1 MSGFAKVLIQPDEI
15 DKVIKK
21 YKKAKKF
28 MRSSIFTVKTMDGT
42 ETYISE
48 LIKEA
53 EENG

>member
-1 MSGFAKVLIQPDEI
+1 MSGFAKVLIQSNEM
-15 DKVIKK
+15 DKVIKN
-21 YKKAKKF
+21 YKKAKKY
-28 MRSSIFTVKTMDGT
+28 MRSSIFTVKTIDGT